1 MARPRDRSDTA
12 GRKVIASNRRARHDY
27 AILDTIE
34 AGIVL
39 SGSEVKAL
47 REGHAQLADA
57 FARIIRDQVWLD
69 GVHIPPYKFA
79 SGFGAHDPDRARKLL
94 LHRREIEK
102 IERQVN
108 TEHLSLV
115 PLALYFK
122 DGRVKVE
129 LALAK
134 GRRRAD
140 KRQAM
145 AERDAKLDMARA
157 RGRSAKGM
165 DR

>member
-1 MARPRDRSDTA
+1 MAKQRDRSDSG

-39 SGSEVKAL
+39 TGSEVKAL

-57 FARIIRDQVWLD
+57 YARILRGQVWLD

-79 SGFGAHDPDRARKLL
+79 NGFGAHDPDRARKLL
-94 LHRREIEK
+94 LHQREIDK
-102 IERQVN
+102 LDHRVA

-134 GRRRAD
+134 GRKHED
-140 KRQAM
+140 KRQAL
-145 AERDAKLDMARA
+145 AERDSKLDIARA
-157 RGRSAKGM
+157 MGRAAKGR